1 MKNTLTYNV
10 DWRSS
15 RKKASSEARS
25 EISKPKLRSWIPG
38 ATTAANEMM
47 IKIVLSKGEHRDKIA
62 SKKLIN
68 VYALT
73 YSSCQNSVWWRIQN
87 IHNKGKQVG
96 WCLPNSDYPWSGGD
110 GWGGGVGLGWGDV
123 SSEGK
128 IILLTFFSHLTIIRN
143 PLLSSCF

>member
-15 RKKASSEARS
+15 RKKASSEASS

-47 IKIVLSKGEHRDKIA
+47 IKIVLSKAEHRDKIA
-62 SKKLIN
+62 SEKLIN

-73 YSSCQNSVWWRIQN
+73 YSPCQNSV
-87 IHNKGKQVG
+87 
-96 WCLPNSDYPWSGGD
+96 
-110 GWGGGVGLGWGDV
+110 
-123 SSEGK
+123 
-128 IILLTFFSHLTIIRN
+128 
-143 PLLSSCF
+143 